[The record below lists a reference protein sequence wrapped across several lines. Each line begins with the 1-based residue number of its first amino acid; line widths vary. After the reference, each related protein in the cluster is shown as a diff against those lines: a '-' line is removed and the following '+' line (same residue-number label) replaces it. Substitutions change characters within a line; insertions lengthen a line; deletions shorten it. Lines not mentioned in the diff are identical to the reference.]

1 MYNNHFIID
10 VNTLFLL
17 TLFVCFFLLLRR
29 SDSPE
34 AAAGADHLH
43 PLSARRPGVSV
54 RKDPVPGHL
63 HAGGGGAE
71 DQPAGVQSPGENRD
85 SDKTLNTNLPG
96 PTFNSV

>member
-1 MYNNHFIID
+1 MIID
-10 VNTLFLL
+10 AV
-17 TLFVCFFLLLRR
+17 FFLLLRR

-34 AAAGADHLH
+34 AATGADYLH

-71 DQPAGVQSPGENRD
+71 DQPAGVQSPGENRGLN
-85 SDKTLNTNLPG
+85 KTPSTNLSG
-96 PTFNSV
+96 PAFNPV